1 MGAARMTAD
10 ESLTRARAAFD
21 RRAWKDAHAQYSDA
35 DQAAPLNGADL
46 QRMAMAAYLIGK
58 DAECDATLTRAFQTF
73 LAQGETILAA
83 RMAFWLA
90 FMLIG
95 TGDHA
100 RAGGWSARATRLLDE
115 GKHDCVERGY
125 LLLPAAYQSMTQG
138 DIVRAQEIFSEATT
152 LGERFGDPDLVSLAR
167 QGLGR
172 ILIRRGECARGTA
185 LLDEAMVAVTAG
197 EVSSAVVGTIYC
209 SVISACFE
217 RFDMR
222 RAHEWTEALS
232 RWCAA
237 QPDLIPYRG
246 DCLLHRVEIKL
257 LHGEWGDA
265 LDEARTAC
273 DYLAGG
279 SRVGA
284 AHYLIAELNR
294 LRGEGAAAEHA
305 YRLASEAGRTPHP
318 GLALLWL
325 AQGRSDAARAATS
338 RIIDE
343 ARHPP
348 TRLRSLAAHVDVLL
362 AAGDVAAARQA
373 ADDISTIATALDTPF
388 VHAVAAQAAGLVH
401 LAGGDAKAAL
411 ASLRRAA
418 KLWRELGAPYETARV
433 HVTIGMACRALGD
446 IDSGRLE
453 LETAHRLFSQLGAT
467 VDLERVEKLLE
478 GRASSGGG
486 LTAREIE
493 VLRLIASGKT
503 NRRIAEDL
511 HISEKTVARHV
522 SNIFTKLNLSSRAAA
537 TAYAF
542 QHKLMLDVT
551 T

>member
-1 MGAARMTAD
+1 MTAD
-10 ESLTRARAAFD
+10 ELAGARAAFD
-21 RRAWKDAHAQYSDA
+21 RRAWKDAHARFSAA
-35 DQAAPLNGADL
+35 DQAAPLDGADL
-46 QRMAMAAYLIGK
+46 QRMATAAYLIGK
-58 DAECDATLTRAFQTF
+58 DAECDAALTRAFQTF
-73 LAQGETILAA
+73 LAQRETILAA

-100 RAGGWSARATRLLDE
+100 RAGGWAARATRLLDE
-115 GKHDCVERGY
+115 GGHDCVERGY

-138 DIVRAQEIFSEATT
+138 NIDRAQEIFSEAAT

-197 EVSSAVVGTIYC
+197 EVSSAVAGTIYC

-222 RAHEWTEALS
+222 RAHEWTEALT

-237 QPDLIPYRG
+237 QPDLVPYRG
-246 DCLLHRVEIKL
+246 DCLLYRVEIKL
-257 LHGEWGDA
+257 LHGQWGDA
-265 LDEARTAC
+265 FEEARTAC
-273 DYLAGG
+273 EYLAQSGG
-279 SRVGA
+279 VRVGA

-338 RIIDE
+338 RVIDE
-343 ARHPP
+343 ARDSR
-348 TRLRSLAAHVDVLL
+348 TRLRSLPAHVDVLL
-362 AAGDVAAARQA
+362 AGGDVVAARHA
-373 ADDISTIATALDTPF
+373 ANDISTIATALDTPF
-388 VHAVAAQAAGLVH
+388 VHAVAAQAAGLVD
-401 LAGGDAKAAL
+401 LAEGDPKAAL

-418 KLWRELGAPYETARV
+418 KIWRELGAPYETARA

-446 IDSGRLE
+446 VDSGRLE
-453 LETAHRLFSQLGAT
+453 LETARRLFAQLGAT
-467 VDLERVEKLLE
+467 VDLERVEKLIE
-478 GRASSGGG
+478 GRAPSGDG
-486 LTAREIE
+486 LTTRELE

-542 QHKLMLDVT
+542 QHKLVLDVT